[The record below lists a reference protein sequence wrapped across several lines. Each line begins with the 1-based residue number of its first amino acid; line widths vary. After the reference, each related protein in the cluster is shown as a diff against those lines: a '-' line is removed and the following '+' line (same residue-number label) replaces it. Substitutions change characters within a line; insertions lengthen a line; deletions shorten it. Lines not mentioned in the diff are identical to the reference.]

1 MLGLQLIAS
10 AQRMR
15 GHWQGPSASP
25 LTTPNILRVV
35 HRLTEP
41 VVCLLPPLRRSATF
55 PERRAFMATR
65 IYVGNLPYSA
75 TSDQLTNLFSAFG
88 EVSEATIVMDRETGR
103 AKGFAFVQMA
113 NEDAA
118 RTAIAQLDGTTLDN
132 RAIRVNEAQARPARG
147 DRYGNGDRPAR
158 W

>member
-1 MLGLQLIAS
+1 
-10 AQRMR
+10 
-15 GHWQGPSASP
+15 
-25 LTTPNILRVV
+25 
-35 HRLTEP
+35 
-41 VVCLLPPLRRSATF
+41 
-55 PERRAFMATR
+55 MATR

>member
-1 MLGLQLIAS
+1 
-10 AQRMR
+10 
-15 GHWQGPSASP
+15 
-25 LTTPNILRVV
+25 
-35 HRLTEP
+35 
-41 VVCLLPPLRRSATF
+41 
-55 PERRAFMATR
+55 MATR

-88 EVSEATIVMDRETGR
+88 EVSEATIIQDRETGR

>member
-1 MLGLQLIAS
+1 
-10 AQRMR
+10 
-15 GHWQGPSASP
+15 
-25 LTTPNILRVV
+25 
-35 HRLTEP
+35 
-41 VVCLLPPLRRSATF
+41 
-55 PERRAFMATR
+55 MATR

-88 EVSEATIVMDRETGR
+88 EVSEATIVLDRETGR

-147 DRYGNGDRPAR
+147 DRSGNGDRPAR